1 MRTAFQQT
9 LAHMSST
16 QSSDPA
22 KRLFIFPSL
31 GWLGAA
37 VVVAAA
43 CAWMRF
49 ELIEPLARAAAC
61 TAAPDTAL
69 CQLRAAVIALF
80 QGERMGWAALGVALL
95 AALLGWR
102 WLAGM
107 ALLGGAAA
115 LMLYSV
121 EPGAV
126 AALLATLLLL
136 RRASNA

>member
-1 MRTAFQQT
+1 M
-9 LAHMSST
+9 
-16 QSSDPA
+16 
-22 KRLFIFPSL
+22 
-31 GWLGAA
+31 
-37 VVVAAA
+37 VVALA

-61 TAAPDTAL
+61 AAAPDTVL
-69 CQLRAAVIALF
+69 CQLRAGVIGLF
-80 QGERMGWAALGVALL
+80 QGERMGWAALGVAVL

-102 WLAGM
+102 WLAGV

-136 RRASNA
+136 RRGSNA